1 MVILPL
7 STGEALRVVLGPET
21 ARALLESLLQHP
33 HLRTV
38 AAMLRQTP
46 EPSPVADDDAAR
58 EDAGATC
65 LPGEAGVPGGHR
77 GRRPRPSLRLVA
89 ARPREIAADKDRLLD
104 QAQESLARSRRLIEQ
119 IRAGLQRRDSQA
131 IEAPAR
137 DLCALLRP
145 IGADVAREAA
155 QRLEEATARGDTAST
170 AAAVNAIEEALAR
183 LGIARS

>member
-1 MVILPL
+1 MVTLPL

-38 AAMLRQTP
+38 AAMLRQTQ
-46 EPSPVADDDAAR
+46 EPPPAAEDDAAR
-58 EDAGATC
+58 EDAAATC
-65 LPGEAGVPGGHR
+65 PPGEAGAPGGHR

-89 ARPREIAADKDRLLD
+89 ARPREIATDKDRLLD

-119 IRAGLQRRDSQA
+119 IRAGLQQRDSQA

-145 IGADVAREAA
+145 LDAEVAREAA
-155 QRLEEATARGDTAST
+155 RRLEEATARRDTAST
-170 AAAVNAIEEALAR
+170 AAAVNAIEDALAR
-183 LGIARS
+183 YSMARS